1 MQAPELRELRFR
13 IWIVELEVYLA
24 DLILFRRQV
33 RGNLQKCLRQ
43 RSLQHPLL
51 KMPHTFSAT
60 HMAQERRQ
68 LLVID
73 SCHCHVLVL
82 TRTARVNWGLAAPP
96 PGQQGWQWLAP
107 VELVQLRSVQAREG
121 LDTRHQYAESESDRT
136 DVDGEA
142 ADD

>member
-33 RGNLQKCLRQ
+33 RFIGE
-43 RSLQHPLL
+43 
-51 KMPHTFSAT
+51 TT
-60 HMAQERRQ
+60 
-68 LLVID
+68 LVQPG
-73 SCHCHVLVL
+73 HVLVL

-142 ADD
+142 ADE